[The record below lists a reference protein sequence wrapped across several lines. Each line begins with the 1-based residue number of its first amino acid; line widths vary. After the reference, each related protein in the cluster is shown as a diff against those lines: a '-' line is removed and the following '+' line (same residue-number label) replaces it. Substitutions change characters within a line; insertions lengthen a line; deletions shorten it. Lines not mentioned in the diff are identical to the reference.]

1 MIAYTGARIL
11 GFEYGYNPLKIGLV
25 TLVYGIGK

>member
-1 MIAYTGARIL
+1 MVTYVGARTL
-11 GFEYGYNPLKIGLV
+11 EFDYGYSPLSIGLV